1 VHNIRKK
8 NPIRIILDS
17 NATIRTNSKILK
29 TCSRIPTI
37 IAVSKKAGIKD
48 LERLKKLP
56 VTVIGCGNHKVDIKK
71 LLRILKERKIK
82 NLLIEG
88 GGITNWSFI
97 QENLIDEAIV
107 TISPYLLGG
116 SDAPTLVDGNGFST
130 IAKSTKLKLKNVTKL
145 KNEIV
150 LHYKIK

>member
-1 VHNIRKK
+1 V
-8 NPIRIILDS
+8 LFY
-17 NATIRTNSKILK
+17 KIHLL
-29 TCSRIPTI
+29 SFLFLYQF
-37 IAVSKKAGIKD
+37 
-48 LERLKKLP
+48 LEQYLLIYFSFELLNDLKKFP
-56 VTVIGCGNHKVDIKK
+56 VTVIVCGNHKVDIKK

-130 IAKSTKLKLKNVTKL
+130 IAESTKLKLKNVTTM